1 MARGGKIMMLSGRND
16 NLDKYLSA
24 GTHLTRLARELL
36 QQWHSILFNNN
47 IMNFAKYTI
56 IYLYRKKYRKIV
68 VMFLHYD
75 FENTL
80 DDNFFE

>member
-1 MARGGKIMMLSGRND
+1 MMLSGRNY

-56 IYLYRKKYRKIV
+56 IFIYVERNIASQQIV

-80 DDNFFE
+80 DDNFLND